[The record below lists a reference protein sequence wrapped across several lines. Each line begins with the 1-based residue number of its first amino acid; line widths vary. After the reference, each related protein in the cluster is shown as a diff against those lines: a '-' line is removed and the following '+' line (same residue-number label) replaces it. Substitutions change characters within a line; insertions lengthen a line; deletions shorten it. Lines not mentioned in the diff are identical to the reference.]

1 MLFRIDMKLVNA
13 MHIFIIGSLLA
24 IIGFLREKT
33 PKQLFYAVGLMGL
46 AIFFLVP
53 MPDFSLFLRNFVR
66 WSHYLFIM
74 PILLYASYIGIQSK
88 KLDSNVYDIYLWT
101 GLFIIVYHALK
112 LVKRIMHQPMA

>member
-1 MLFRIDMKLVNA
+1 MNMKLVNA

-24 IIGFLREKT
+24 MIGFLREKS
-33 PKQLFYAVGLMGL
+33 PKPLFYAVGVMGL

-53 MPDFSLFLRNFVR
+53 MPDLSLFLRNFVR

-101 GLFIIVYHALK
+101 GLFIIVYHAFK
-112 LVKRIMHQPMA
+112 LVKRIMHQPKA

>member
-1 MLFRIDMKLVNA
+1 

-46 AIFFLVP
+46 TIFFLVP

-66 WSHYLFIM
+66 WSHYLFII

-88 KLDSNVYDIYLWT
+88 KLDSNVYDVYLWT
-101 GLFIIVYHALK
+101 GLFIIVYHAFK
-112 LVKRIMHQPMA
+112 LVKRIMPQPKP